1 MATTTIT
8 SKGQLTLPKEIRE
21 RLKLKAG
28 DRLDVATEDG
38 RIVMTPAQLD
48 IGDLC
53 AVLSAASRPATLEE
67 IDAAIR
73 LRAGARRT

>member
-1 MATTTIT
+1 MT

-53 AVLSAASRPATLEE
+53 SILPPAARVATLDE
-67 IDAAIR
+67 IEAAIR
-73 LRAGARRT
+73 LRAGRRRG

>member
-1 MATTTIT
+1 MT

-28 DRLDVATEDG
+28 DRLDVATEGG

-53 AVLSAASRPATLEE
+53 AILPPAARVATLDE

-73 LRAGARRT
+73 LRAGRRRG

>member
-1 MATTTIT
+1 MT
-8 SKGQLTLPKEIRE
+8 SKGQLTVPKEIRE

-28 DRLDVATEDG
+28 DRLDIATEGG

-53 AVLSAASRPATLEE
+53 AILPPTARVATLDE

-73 LRAGARRT
+73 LRAGRRRG